1 MKIENYK
8 TKVKEKIREAA
19 FEHLKN
25 LKSKH
30 TKMKNLKYDKLELAQ
45 YMNSPLFDYENVK
58 LLLALRT
65 RTLRGIKADFRGMF
79 SDANCPLGCLHEDT
93 IPNILTCP
101 AILAH
106 RQSNDAAIGN
116 VQYEDIFSSD
126 IVKQKQVTSLYR
138 KHLDIRETLL
148 NSSPVAI
155 ITGPMH

>member
-1 MKIENYK
+1 
-8 TKVKEKIREAA
+8 
-19 FEHLKN
+19 
-25 LKSKH
+25 
-30 TKMKNLKYDKLELAQ
+30 MKNLKYDKLELAQ

-79 SDANCPLGCLHEDT
+79 SDANCSLGCLHEDT

>member
-8 TKVKEKIREAA
+8 TKVKGKIREAA

-65 RTLRGIKADFRGMF
+65 RTLRGIKADFRGTVRLDVCMKTPYQTFLLARQFWRTDNQMMRRLEMSNMRTF
-79 SDANCPLGCLHEDT
+79 S
-93 IPNILTCP
+93 
-101 AILAH
+101 
-106 RQSNDAAIGN
+106 
-116 VQYEDIFSSD
+116 VQI
-126 IVKQKQVTSLYR
+126 
-138 KHLDIRETLL
+138 
-148 NSSPVAI
+148 
-155 ITGPMH
+155 

>member
-1 MKIENYK
+1 
-8 TKVKEKIREAA
+8 
-19 FEHLKN
+19 
-25 LKSKH
+25 
-30 TKMKNLKYDKLELAQ
+30 MKNLKYEKLELAK
-45 YMNSPLFDYENVK
+45 YMQSPLFNYENVK

-65 RTLRGIKADFRGMF
+65 RTLRGVKSDFRGMF
-79 SDANCPLGCLHEDT
+79 ADTNCPLGCMHADT

-106 RQSNDAAIGN
+106 SRSNDAATGR

-138 KHLDIRETLL
+138 KHLDIRETLQ

-155 ITGPMH
+155 LTGPVH